1 MYRRNTRGRVL
12 LLVFL
17 ALSILIITLDFRDA
31 TGPLDRVRDISQA
44 VVAPIQRGLTTVTRP
59 IGDFF
64 SSLGDLASLRSDNNR
79 LRIEVADMESR
90 IRQAETLLAEN
101 AELKRQLGLDEPWFD
116 KERVAAEVI
125 GDAPGN
131 YRWAVVID
139 RGASDGIKDDMAVV
153 NADGLVGKI
162 IRVDSHQS
170 TVLLLVDP
178 KLGAAATTEGIGRSG
193 VTSGNG
199 EGENLSLEYLGQE
212 TDIAPGDGI
221 VTSSYNK
228 GTYPPGIPIGTVSSI
243 DGDLRAGELNIEIEP
258 YVDFTNLQV
267 ISVLLDTGR
276 VVPDEA
282 DRKKAK

>member
-17 ALSILIITLDFRDA
+17 ALSIVIITLDFRDA

-59 IGDFF
+59 IGNFF
-64 SSLGDLASLRSDNNR
+64 SSLGDLASLREDNNR
-79 LRIEVADMESR
+79 LTVEVAEMESR
-90 IRQAETLLAEN
+90 IRQADSLLSEN
-101 AELKRQLGLDEPWFD
+101 AELRDELNLTGPWFAG
-116 KERVAAEVI
+116 ERRVAEVI

-131 YRWAVVID
+131 YRWAVIID

-162 IRVDSHQS
+162 IRVDAHQA

-178 KLGAAATTEGIGRSG
+178 KLGAAATTEDIGRSG

-199 EGENLSLEYLGQE
+199 EGEDLSLEYLGQGTE
-212 TDIAPGDGI
+212 IDVGDDI

-228 GTYPPGIPIGTVSSI
+228 GTYPPGIPIGIVSAI
-243 DGDLRAGELNIEIEP
+243 GGDLRAGELDIEIEP

-267 ISVLLDTGR
+267 LSVLLDTGR
-276 VVPDEA
+276 VQ
-282 DRKKAK
+282 DREKGK